1 MAKFEPLNSYQIPDS
16 TGYSLLPFRFKRL
29 SDQKCVA
36 TNYVGEHLVV
46 SLETLEKLVHRTLE
60 PGSDEFYQFQTKHFL
75 QVRGDRTPPR
85 LLGLKYRTKQF
96 PISQFTGLHM
106 FVVSLR
112 CEHSCPYCQVS
123 RRSEDRSQ
131 FDMSV
136 ETASRALDFTFRSA
150 NPYIKIEF
158 QGGEPLLNWST
169 IKWIVEEGER
179 RNISAQ
185 KNLQF
190 VIATNL
196 SQLNEEMLNF
206 CAEHDVSISTSLD
219 GPETLHNRNRPRPG
233 NDSYART
240 IDGIRKARAA
250 LGAEKV
256 SALMTTTKAS
266 LSFPREIVDEYLSQG
281 FNTIFLRPL
290 SPYGFAIKTKS
301 YNSYSMTEWLAF
313 YFEALNYIIDL
324 NLQGVFFVEQYAAL
338 LLTKIL
344 TPRGTTYV
352 DLQSPSGIGISAIS
366 FNYDGGIYASDES
379 RMLAEMDD
387 LTFLIGNLAFDN
399 YEAVMLSEKLLEPL
413 EQSISDCVPM
423 CSECAYQ
430 PYCGSD
436 PVFHHATV
444 RDYVGN
450 KATSDFCKKNMSIL
464 DHLVKLLDED
474 PERRR
479 VVQSWIQW

>member
-1 MAKFEPLNSYQIPDS
+1 
-16 TGYSLLPFRFKRL
+16 
-29 SDQKCVA
+29 
-36 TNYVGEHLVV
+36 
-46 SLETLEKLVHRTLE
+46 
-60 PGSDEFYQFQTKHFL
+60 
-75 QVRGDRTPPR
+75 
-85 LLGLKYRTKQF
+85 
-96 PISQFTGLHM
+96 
-106 FVVSLR
+106 
-112 CEHSCPYCQVS
+112 
-123 RRSEDRSQ
+123 
-131 FDMSV
+131 
-136 ETASRALDFTFRSA
+136 
-150 NPYIKIEF
+150 
-158 QGGEPLLNWST
+158 
-169 IKWIVEEGER
+169 
-179 RNISAQ
+179 
-185 KNLQF
+185 
-190 VIATNL
+190 
-196 SQLNEEMLNF
+196 
-206 CAEHDVSISTSLD
+206 
-219 GPETLHNRNRPRPG
+219 
-233 NDSYART
+233 
-240 IDGIRKARAA
+240 
-250 LGAEKV
+250 
-256 SALMTTTKAS
+256 MTTTKAS